1 MNHHKKIS
9 FFHIMKAYVEN
20 NEVLLGDAS
29 IKIQQKKRGMN
40 V

>member
-29 IKIQQKKRGMN
+29 IKNIAEKGG
-40 V
+40 